1 MPEESKSIWK
11 PLVDSYGRRHDY
23 LRVSLTD
30 RCNFRCQYCMPSDGI
45 EWQDKAEIL
54 SFEEI
59 EKLVRIFVRLGV
71 RKVRLTGGE
80 PTVRK
85 GIVELVQSLGQIEGI
100 ERLLMTTNGTSLKKI
115 VIPLKQAGLNGIN
128 ISLDSLQRDRFQR
141 ITRRDAFDNVMVGIE
156 ASVVAGIST
165 KINVVVMPGMNDD
178 ELIDF
183 VEFVRNRPIQVRF
196 IEFMPFG
203 GNLWKP
209 ERVMGYAD
217 MKEILTRKFVLNR
230 LPGEIS
236 DVAKEFWIEGF
247 QGTVGFVTSV
257 TDSFCEGCNRI
268 RMSADGRLKTCL
280 FLPNQTSL
288 RDMVRSNASD
298 EDIANAIR
306 ADLSTKWAGHPPMN
320 NWKQLDQLSMVQI
333 GG

>member
-1 MPEESKSIWK
+1 
-11 PLVDSYGRRHDY
+11 
-23 LRVSLTD
+23 
-30 RCNFRCQYCMPSDGI
+30 MPSSGI
-45 EWQDKAEIL
+45 TWQDRTEIL

-59 EKLVRIFVRLGV
+59 EKLVRIFIRLGV

-85 GIVELVQSLGQIEGI
+85 GFVNLVRILGKIEGL
-100 ERLLMTTNGTSLKKI
+100 ERLLMTTNGTSLQGMA
-115 VIPLKQAGLNGIN
+115 IPLKDAGLNGVN
-128 ISLDSLQRDRFQR
+128 ISLDSLQPDRFEA
-141 ITRRDAFDNVMVGIE
+141 ITRRDAFTKVMAGIE
-156 ASVVAGIST
+156 ASISAGIST

-183 VEFVRNRPIQVRF
+183 VEFVRDRPIQIRF

-209 ERVMGYAD
+209 ERVMGYSS
-217 MKEILTRKFVLNR
+217 MKQILESRFVLNR
-230 LPGEIS
+230 LPGEKS

-247 QGTVGFVTSV
+247 EGTVGFVTSV
-257 TDSFCEGCNRI
+257 TDSFCEGCNRV
-268 RMSADGRLKTCL
+268 RLSADGRLKTCL
-280 FLPNQTSL
+280 FLPNQSSL
-288 RDMVRSNASD
+288 RDMVRMNAADD
-298 EDIANAIR
+298 EIIKAIR
-306 ADLSTKWAGHPPMN
+306 ADLSTKWGGHPPMN